1 MSLFVQQMG
10 ISHLVSKASAKA
22 RKDGVHSLIFEGPP
36 WAYSQAKERVNVRSP
51 VVFSENREGSSFSY
65 QKSRLDGV
73 EERWEMLEPRLR
85 ENTSV
90 LDIGCNA
97 GMLTAKVGETERFVV
112 GIEKNGA
119 TVADAVEYHGLSREF
134 GLINKPITPENVQ
147 SLPTFDYIFLFSIYH
162 QLYSFYGQ
170 ETAEELLSAVSE
182 KASDTLFFEAASQ
195 KSKYN
200 DQDLPFEDFDDES
213 IVEYNIDMLNSVI
226 ESNSKIEYMG
236 SSSRR
241 DNVTGE
247 RYLFAI
253 EMS

>member
-1 MSLFVQQMG
+1 MD
-10 ISHLVSKASAKA
+10 ITHLVSKATAKA

-36 WAYSQAKERVNVRSP
+36 WAYSQFKKRANVRSP

-73 EERWEMLEPRLR
+73 EERWEMLEPRLC

-97 GMLTAKVGETERFVV
+97 GMLTGKVASTGRFVV

-134 GLINKPITPENVQ
+134 GLVNKSITPENVQ

-162 QLYSFYGQ
+162 QLYSYYGQ
-170 ETAEELLSAVSE
+170 QTAEELLSAVSQ
-182 KASDTLFFEAASQ
+182 KTSDTLFFEAASQ
-195 KSKYN
+195 KSKYD

-226 ESNSKIEYMG
+226 ESHSKIEYMG
-236 SSSRR
+236 SSSRK
-241 DNVTGE
+241 DSATGE
-247 RYLFAI
+247 RHLFRI